1 MSFEV
6 LENTDTVSQIVFPV
20 SWGIREGYSRA
31 HSYSKITGGTFS
43 QHLCNPGEVMNRSS
57 STPACVSRVITT
69 HNLDEIR
76 NLSARTVSV
85 SSTSLLKGPIIL
97 GGGQSIKMLPE
108 AIRGPPGAYGQYNA
122 IRDGFTTFD
131 DNWTE
136 STSSGLSDP
145 ECKRSSDLACGGS
158 LDFPGLSP
166 VVINGSIKGDL
177 LYRNVPRNRK
187 PDYLHSSAAPEPED
201 MAFVPFTWIQLDKR
215 KCRLPTNVVDSDVY
229 AIERDPAHGKS
240 SNSQQRPYKPRS
252 AVVHTVTVTASSL
265 SECKALCEQ
274 NNLCGIVTYEAENT
288 TFGCTMALVP
298 AASCALQKGAA
309 NQGVLLF
316 PRDELTRLS
325 TDAPSKNR
333 KLVFPGHGS
342 GIVLTTGN
350 PTDIWGLPG
359 LLRHAYVSHT
369 IQYTYDCPTI
379 LYV

>member
-1 MSFEV
+1 
-6 LENTDTVSQIVFPV
+6 
-20 SWGIREGYSRA
+20 
-31 HSYSKITGGTFS
+31 
-43 QHLCNPGEVMNRSS
+43 MNRSS
-57 STPACVSRVITT
+57 STPACVSRVITN

-85 SSTSLLKGPIIL
+85 SRTSLLKGPIIL
-97 GGGQSIKMLPE
+97 GSGQSIKILPE
-108 AIRGPPGAYGQYNA
+108 ATRGPPGAYGQYSA

-131 DNWTE
+131 DTWTA
-136 STSSGLSDP
+136 STSL
-145 ECKRSSDLACGGS
+145 GS
-158 LDFPGLSP
+158 
-166 VVINGSIKGDL
+166 
-177 LYRNVPRNRK
+177 
-187 PDYLHSSAAPEPED
+187 APEFT
-201 MAFVPFTWIQLDKR
+201 MAFIPFTWILLEKQ

-240 SNSQQRPYKPRS
+240 SNSQHRPYKPRS
-252 AVVHTVTVTASSL
+252 AVVHTVTVIASSL

-274 NNLCGIVTYEAENT
+274 NNLCGIITYEAENT
-288 TFGCTMALVP
+288 TFGCTMSLVP
-298 AASCALQKGAA
+298 AASCVLRQGAA

-333 KLVFPGHGS
+333 ILVFHGQGS
-342 GIVLTTGN
+342 GIVITTRN